1 MVGVSA
7 YLDGGVTL
15 DAYYQLEQKEIELDA
30 AGSFYG
36 SDFVGKYASTDLLNS
51 ANYRENKFAP
61 FAGNYHDAAMC
72 FANGGITGQCVDAD
86 LHNGIDNGVAT
97 VNTEYYGYLN
107 QMQLG
112 AGGSALLLAGWNATN
127 NYPVSDVGDATDLDS
142 LITNSL
148 ASAAGK
154 TTLIAGPGAQN
165 VGVSLTDAQI
175 NGSLTRLWTQYRGV
189 NNSSGL
195 VSVARAADIEAD
207 DSGQY
212 GINLSGYIDDLGSG
226 VEWGLYFNNSHSNA
240 PRVRF

>member
-1 MVGVSA
+1 MQQ
-7 YLDGGVTL
+7 TII
-15 DAYYQLEQKEIELDA
+15 Q
-30 AGSFYG
+30 
-36 SDFVGKYASTDLLNS
+36 
-51 ANYRENKFAP
+51 YR
-61 FAGNYHDAAMC
+61 
-72 FANGGITGQCVDAD
+72 
-86 LHNGIDNGVAT
+86 
-97 VNTEYYGYLN
+97 
-107 QMQLG
+107 
-112 AGGSALLLAGWNATN
+112 
-127 NYPVSDVGDATDLDS
+127 VGDATDLDS

-165 VGVSLTDAQI
+165 VGVTLTDAQI

-226 VEWGLYFNNSHSNA
+226 VEWGLYFNNSLKCTKSSILNNCRWICFNTLFNVCHS
-240 PRVRF
+240 RWS